1 MKTKRKDNRFRILTF
16 LLLLMTGMQLAAGC
30 AWMPESI
37 QSNLADRLAA
47 QARRDITNSDL
58 EAARAGLATAI
69 ELEPDNPEL
78 YTLRG
83 QVYLN
88 VYEWDK
94 SLADFNT
101 AIELAPEYADAYF
114 QRGVLYYSIL
124 QTGQELRQEA
134 LADFQHYLDLA
145 PEGQYADQAREYSA
159 KIEAELAAMA
169 E

>member
-1 MKTKRKDNRFRILTF
+1 
-16 LLLLMTGMQLAAGC
+16 
-30 AWMPESI
+30 
-37 QSNLADRLAA
+37 
-47 QARRDITNSDL
+47 
-58 EAARAGLATAI
+58 RAGLATAI

-134 LADFQHYLDLA
+134 LGDFQHYLDLA
-145 PEGQYADQAREYSA
+145 PEGHYADQAREYTA
-159 KIEAELAAMA
+159 KIEAEQAAMA
-169 E
+169 EQRRCKPTAIDLRGSPLRQASITGGPGVSSARQHPQHNPL